1 MATYSSQYYSNA
13 VPIPTKGQQYAA
25 YYQSGGS
32 NYSVSP
38 PEDHDAS
45 VTSGVPS
52 YGNSSYSVT
61 TSSYDGSA
69 SGDWDSVGSASGVDF
84 NEYIQDRF
92 TESFD
97 PIPLDRSLAVQAQT
111 SGQLNN
117 KHRELLELQAK
128 AQARLAKSRAR
139 FQEGVQDAQEVRANL
154 EWTSKKVSSMKV
166 KASKK
171 HSKEYRKARE
181 RYPSPEY

>member
-1 MATYSSQYYSNA
+1 MASYSSQYYTSA
-13 VPIPTKGQQYAA
+13 VPIPTKGQQYPV
-25 YYQSGGS
+25 YYQGGGS

-38 PEDHDAS
+38 PEDNDAS
-45 VTSGVPS
+45 VTSGGPS

-84 NEYIQDRF
+84 NEYIHDRF

-111 SGQLNN
+111 
-117 KHRELLELQAK
+117 
-128 AQARLAKSRAR
+128 
-139 FQEGVQDAQEVRANL
+139 
-154 EWTSKKVSSMKV
+154 
-166 KASKK
+166 
-171 HSKEYRKARE
+171 
-181 RYPSPEY
+181 